1 MAVSVLG
8 LLLESELV
16 AVAALSLAA
25 IGGLERQGRIAL
37 PADLLIAVE
46 LLGNSRNS
54 GIHSASPQSEHEVQ
68 SGLLLDVV
76 VRKGAT
82 V

>member
-46 LLGNSRNS
+46 LLSDGCDS
-54 GIHSASPQSEHEVQ
+54 GIHGATTKSKHEVE
-68 SGLLLDVV
+68 GRLFLDVV
-76 VRKGAT
+76 VGQTAT

>member
-1 MAVSVLG
+1 MT
-8 LLLESELV
+8 
-16 AVAALSLAA
+16 ALALAA
-25 IGGLERQGRIAL
+25 IGGLKWQGGIAL

-54 GIHSASPQSEHEVQ
+54 GIHSASPQSEHEGQ